1 VQENMEAGYLVCVH
15 SYGQKSVT
23 EFGVYYISGNPIL
36 FRITE
41 DISMTALKEKIRQ
54 VTMNPRNISEVCYR
68 SHFLSENGVI
78 SYEEKTLIHDNDVR
92 RMVENFL
99 KFQTFTGP
107 IELYVKFLRPVDEIL
122 ELCQTPSYAT

>member
-1 VQENMEAGYLVCVH
+1 MEAGYLVCVH
-15 SYGQKSVT
+15 SNGQKSVT
-23 EFGVYYISGNPIL
+23 EFGIFYTSGNPIL
-36 FRITE
+36 SRITE
-41 DISMTALKEKIRQ
+41 EITITALKEKISQ

-68 SHFLSENGVI
+68 SPFLSENGVI

-92 RMVENFL
+92 RMVEIFL

-107 IELYVKFLRPVDEIL
+107 IELYVKFLRSVDEIL